1 MNITHTWIIKNL
13 RQINDGSGVVARVD
27 YKVVSRDE
35 DTSTAVSYPDFVQLE
50 TENIDMD
57 NFVPYNDL
65 TEEQV
70 IQFVK
75 DKLGDEVEQIED
87 NNTLQIQTKIN
98 PPAPALISENL
109 PWS

>member
-1 MNITHTWIIKNL
+1 MKITHTWIIKNL

-27 YKVVSRDE
+27 YKVVSKDK
-35 DTSTAVSYPDFVQLE
+35 DTSTAVVYPDSVQLE
-50 TENIDMD
+50 TENIDTD
-57 NFVPYNDL
+57 TFVPYNEL

-75 DKLGDEVEQIED
+75 DKLGDEVKQIED
-87 NNTLQIQTKIN
+87 NNVIQIQNKIN
-98 PPAPALISENL
+98 PPAPTLISENL